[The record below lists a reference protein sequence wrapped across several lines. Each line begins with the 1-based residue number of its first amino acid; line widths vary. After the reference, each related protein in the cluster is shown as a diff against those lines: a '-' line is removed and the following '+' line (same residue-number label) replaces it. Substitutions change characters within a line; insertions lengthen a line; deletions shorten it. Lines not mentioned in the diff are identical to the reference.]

1 MGVTLYQPNG
11 FHCHT
16 LHSTTSEPDPLE
28 IHKKKLFL
36 WFSHL
41 PQEEKQFGGYFSP
54 ETMHVDPL
62 ILERTAEES
71 AGLLSPPLQ
80 IQTPGSP
87 SMTVE
92 QLFEPTDAWSG
103 DRGLNVLLYGAV
115 GTGKSTVVRKLVL
128 DWCAGTTL
136 THFKL
141 LIPFSCEDLGQLSK
155 AASLRDLVSKKY
167 LHLRK
172 HPMLSGEGNQAK
184 DVLFLFNGM
193 EKMKLDFRIGAT
205 ELCSDPNEALLPS
218 VAVVNLLRKYLL
230 PEASIL
236 VTTRLSAL
244 DRIPQKYVSRYAQIC
259 GFTAGSHVLPY
270 TSSISQ
276 MPKHPS
282 AH

>member
-1 MGVTLYQPNG
+1 MSWNG
-11 FHCHT
+11 YI
-16 LHSTTSEPDPLE
+16 HSKLKNTHFFSRVLDPLE

-155 AASLRDLVSKKY
+155 
-167 LHLRK
+167 
-172 HPMLSGEGNQAK
+172 
-184 DVLFLFNGM
+184 
-193 EKMKLDFRIGAT
+193 
-205 ELCSDPNEALLPS
+205 
-218 VAVVNLLRKYLL
+218 
-230 PEASIL
+230 
-236 VTTRLSAL
+236 
-244 DRIPQKYVSRYAQIC
+244 
-259 GFTAGSHVLPY
+259 
-270 TSSISQ
+270 
-276 MPKHPS
+276 
-282 AH
+282 

>member
-1 MGVTLYQPNG
+1 MSWNG
-11 FHCHT
+11 YI
-16 LHSTTSEPDPLE
+16 HSKLKNTHFFSLVLDPLE

-36 WFSHL
+36 WFNHL

-155 AASLRDLVSKKY
+155 
-167 LHLRK
+167 
-172 HPMLSGEGNQAK
+172 
-184 DVLFLFNGM
+184 
-193 EKMKLDFRIGAT
+193 
-205 ELCSDPNEALLPS
+205 
-218 VAVVNLLRKYLL
+218 
-230 PEASIL
+230 
-236 VTTRLSAL
+236 
-244 DRIPQKYVSRYAQIC
+244 
-259 GFTAGSHVLPY
+259 
-270 TSSISQ
+270 
-276 MPKHPS
+276 
-282 AH
+282 